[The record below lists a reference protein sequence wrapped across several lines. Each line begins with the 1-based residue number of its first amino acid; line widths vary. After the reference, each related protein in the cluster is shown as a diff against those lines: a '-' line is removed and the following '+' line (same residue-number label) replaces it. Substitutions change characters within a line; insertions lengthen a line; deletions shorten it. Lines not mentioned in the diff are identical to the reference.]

1 MRYAKSH
8 NKQNLDGN
16 DIKARMY
23 GILMDDLEHCKSFN
37 EVSKFLL
44 ENLLYTDGSIKT
56 SGRYQVWGSKDMYRK
71 LRKITTAQ
79 VCK

>member
-1 MRYAKSH
+1 MNDKLETAH
-8 NKQNLDGN
+8 TIIELGCDMQNLIIGKTSMGMI

-44 ENLLYTDGSIKT
+44 ENLLYTDGSMKT
-56 SGRYQVWGSKDMYRK
+56 SGRYQVWFT
-71 LRKITTAQ
+71 L
-79 VCK
+79 